1 MKVLTTIQH
10 MDKTVQRIDHIKVTW
25 LFVILTVLRCDS
37 IPPWINRDR
46 TMQTLKTNKK
56 TIWPISSHLDHRL
69 SQQHIFHIS
78 TIPWRRLKLYTKYS
92 SLLIQLL

>member
-46 TMQTLKTNKK
+46 TMQTKNK
-56 TIWPISSHLDHRL
+56 SY
-69 SQQHIFHIS
+69 F
-78 TIPWRRLKLYTKYS
+78 
-92 SLLIQLL
+92 

>member
-1 MKVLTTIQH
+1 MKVLTTIQQ

-46 TMQTLKTNKK
+46 TMQTLNKSYFWLNPRAGK
-56 TIWPISSHLDHRL
+56 MKRIISSDWLPERA
-69 SQQHIFHIS
+69 
-78 TIPWRRLKLYTKYS
+78 R
-92 SLLIQLL
+92 